1 MKKYLNH
8 RNVAMLMRIA
18 ALAGLTQLGFNISPV
33 FAATLSRS
41 ADVSGTVSAVWSMI
55 GPFCAIKDWL
65 PPVGTCTETGSSPA
79 ERILVTKDGKATFIE
94 MQTARSEAEHSYS
107 YTFKSSPLPVTDYT
121 STLKVVAKGDGVSTV
136 TWSSTY
142 VPNAGKEHDARK
154 ALTGIYESGLASIKA
169 KFSKELRKRGA
180 CSLLTGPA
188 CGGRPKKPSTLLD
201 LPALAVE
208 CSRAAFS
215 LLLAL
220 RTPEGRAAVLG
231 ESLDDAVAAS
241 GLAFLAFA
249 VIDLKRVL
257 EIAELARCL
266 AMIAQRRA
274 AGLDRLIQHR
284 VNRRNQPLGVIG
296 RFAARNP
303 VPLSGFRCQR
313 GGQATRR

>member
-1 MKKYLNH
+1 MFPPPSKASEPVVRPNERAYQFSFCIGRLHFLNWKAPRSKGLRGAHEWRNWRSFVANSESPQTQDPKDIMMKKYLNH
-8 RNVAMLMRIA
+8 RNVATLMRIA

-169 KFSKELRKRGA
+169 KFSK
-180 CSLLTGPA
+180 
-188 CGGRPKKPSTLLD
+188 
-201 LPALAVE
+201 
-208 CSRAAFS
+208 
-215 LLLAL
+215 
-220 RTPEGRAAVLG
+220 
-231 ESLDDAVAAS
+231 
-241 GLAFLAFA
+241 
-249 VIDLKRVL
+249 
-257 EIAELARCL
+257 
-266 AMIAQRRA
+266 
-274 AGLDRLIQHR
+274 
-284 VNRRNQPLGVIG
+284 
-296 RFAARNP
+296 
-303 VPLSGFRCQR
+303 
-313 GGQATRR
+313 